1 MQSILYILLS
11 SVRLILYAWSFL
23 FFISAILS
31 WLPDVDNAFTDFVF
45 SVTEPVLEPIR
56 ALFDRLGISSALPLP
71 IDLAYF
77 AVMILLSIVLTFL

>member
-23 FFISAILS
+23 FFISAILL
-31 WLPDVDNAFTDFVF
+31 WLPEVDNAFTDFVF

-56 ALFDRLGISSALPLP
+56 ALFDRLGISSALP
-71 IDLAYF
+71 IDLAYL

>member
-31 WLPDVDNAFTDFVF
+31 WLPEVDNAFTDFVF
-45 SVTEPVLEPIR
+45 SVTEPVLE
-56 ALFDRLGISSALPLP
+56 RLGISSALP
-71 IDLAYF
+71 IDLAYL